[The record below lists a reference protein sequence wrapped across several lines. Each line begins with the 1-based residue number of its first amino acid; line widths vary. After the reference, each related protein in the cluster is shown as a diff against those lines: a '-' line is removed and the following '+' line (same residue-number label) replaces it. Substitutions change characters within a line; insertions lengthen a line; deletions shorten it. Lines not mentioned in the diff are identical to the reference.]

1 MCPSPAGIPPQ
12 ACQCLQV
19 LEEARLWQ
27 HLHVSSALNHCLL
40 STALILLQPKFS
52 GEHTA
57 SRVLC
62 CMSCTQDRQ
71 AFQGSI
77 GPRLRTDGSVPS
89 TEASHTLV
97 QSRAAQD
104 CSTVGVTQGP
114 QCSAALTFHE

>member
-1 MCPSPAGIPPQ
+1 MCPSPAGILPQ

-77 GPRLRTDGSVPS
+77 GPQAAYRWLRAKHRSFTHTCTVARSTGLLNSWCHARATVFGSA
-89 TEASHTLV
+89 EL
-97 QSRAAQD
+97 
-104 CSTVGVTQGP
+104 
-114 QCSAALTFHE
+114 L